1 MPPLLS
7 VVFRIC
13 AHTPPRASLVC
24 FNKLGIQNCTSCHGG
39 AGGPSGPT
47 APSPARPSSPSS
59 SSRRPESDAMGNL
72 RAPGIVRRSARRDRD
87 CSDVCAPVS
96 RLTLEPVSYGYQA
109 ASRHE
114 PECKSWR
121 RLDLDLPVD
130 HEKAWARLTRAMA
143 SVICGLTCGGFC
155 DGRRFSRERHGIGHR
170 MLLPDE
176 PDPAAV

>member
-1 MPPLLS
+1 MVIAMPPLLS

-47 APSPARPSSPSS
+47 APSPARPSS
-59 SSRRPESDAMGNL
+59 
-72 RAPGIVRRSARRDRD
+72 
-87 CSDVCAPVS
+87 
-96 RLTLEPVSYGYQA
+96 LTLEPVSYGYQA